1 MCRWHYQ
8 GVYVRAGADLKNIY
22 IYRGD
27 EEGRGVLGGV
37 A

>member
-8 GVYVRAGADLKNIY
+8 GVYVRVGADLKKY